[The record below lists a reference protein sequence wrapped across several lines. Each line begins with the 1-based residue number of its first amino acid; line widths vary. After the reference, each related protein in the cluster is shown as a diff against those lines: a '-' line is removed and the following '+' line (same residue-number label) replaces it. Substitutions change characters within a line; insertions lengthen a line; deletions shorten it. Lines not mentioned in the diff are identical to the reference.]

1 MKTRVQVALLLLVI
15 GVGEPGRT
23 EAAQRNGSPNPD
35 KKAAEMAR
43 GDAFVS
49 VITQHTGEPILV
61 IKYPW
66 KRHARPSVE
75 VRVLEPSEVDS
86 PLIRPL
92 LFLHTVMKGNVTT
105 AVYRC
110 QDDSEDTSQ
119 TATFSK
125 DGMDFEVFGARNSLG
140 RPSVCVACQTATQ
153 RRRTAAEVAE
163 ESDSVVESFTTSPKP
178 ETRAAFS
185 LLDAWAVDERT
196 LYLEPPAKYFPR
208 PSKIRVWLLRHKD
221 IVWTADVDWPGYP
234 GATDTRDQPTAMDTA
249 PTSPSVPQENLF
261 AK

>member
-1 MKTRVQVALLLLVI
+1 MNTRVQVALLLLVI
-15 GVGEPGRT
+15 GVGEPART
-23 EAAQRNGSPNPD
+23 EAAQPNGSPNPD
-35 KKAAEMAR
+35 KKAAEMDR

-153 RRRTAAEVAE
+153 RRRTAAEAAQAAE
-163 ESDSVVESFTTSPKP
+163 ESDSVIESFTTPPEP
-178 ETRAAFS
+178 ETRAAFP

-196 LYLEPPAKYFPR
+196 LYLELPAKHFSR

-221 IVWTADVDWPGYP
+221 VVWTADADWPGAG
-234 GATDTRDQPTAMDTA
+234 GAPSA
-249 PTSPSVPQENLF
+249 PE
-261 AK
+261 

>member
-1 MKTRVQVALLLLVI
+1 MNTRVQVALLLLVI

-35 KKAAEMAR
+35 RKAAKMDR

-49 VITQHTGEPILV
+49 VVTQPTGEPILV

-75 VRVLEPSEVDS
+75 VRVLEPSEADN

-92 LFLHTVMKGNVTT
+92 LFLHAIMKGDVTT

-119 TATFSK
+119 TATFSR
-125 DGMDFEVFGARNSLG
+125 DGMDYEVFGARNSLG

-153 RRRTAAEVAE
+153 RPRTVAEVVE
-163 ESDSVVESFTTSPKP
+163 ESDSLIEASTTPPEP
-178 ETRAAFS
+178 ETRAAFP

-196 LYLEPPAKYFPR
+196 LYLELPAKYFSR
-208 PSKIRVWLLRHKD
+208 PSKIRVWLMRHKD
-221 IVWTADVDWPGYP
+221 IVWTAEADWPGAGGTP
-234 GATDTRDQPTAMDTA
+234 NA
-249 PTSPSVPQENLF
+249 PAPLNSTPNAPE
-261 AK
+261 